1 MPALFEPL
9 TLRGVTLRNRIGV
22 SPMCMYSSE
31 DGFVTD
37 WHLVHLGARATGGA
51 GLVMMEATAVTP
63 EGRITPAD
71 AGLWKDAHIDAL
83 RRVTRY
89 IEEQGAVPAIQIAH
103 AGRKAS
109 HQSPWLGGAD
119 LPPAQGGWETVGP
132 SAVAFSP
139 KMRQPRALTKTE
151 IAEHVQAFAAAARRA
166 RAAGF
171 KLVEIHAAH
180 GYLLHSFLSP
190 LSNLR
195 TDEYGGDFAGRTRFL
210 METVR
215 AVRAAW
221 GDDLPLAVRL
231 SATDWVDGGWTG
243 EDSVALARLLKGAGV
258 DLVDCSTG
266 GNVADAKIPVAP
278 GYQVPFAD
286 AVRNQANVASA
297 AVGLITEAEQADA
310 IVREGKADVVLLAR
324 ELLRDPYW
332 PLHAAQELGVP
343 VEQMPVPKQ
352 YRRAF

>member
-1 MPALFEPL
+1 MPGLFEPL
-9 TLRGVTLRNRIGV
+9 TLRSVTLRNRIGV
-22 SPMCMYSSE
+22 SPMCQYSSE
-31 DGFVTD
+31 DGFATD

-71 AGLWKDAHIDAL
+71 AGIWSDAHIDAL

-132 SAVAFSP
+132 SAIAFSD
-139 KMRQPRALTKTE
+139 KMRPPRALTKAE
-151 IAEHVQAFAAAARRA
+151 IEAHVRAFADGARRA
-166 RAAGF
+166 KAAGF
-171 KLVEIHAAH
+171 KLIEIHAAH

-190 LSNLR
+190 LSNKR
-195 TDEYGGDFAGRTRFL
+195 TDEYGGDFERRTRFL
-210 METVR
+210 LETVH
-215 AVRAAW
+215 AVRAAI
-221 GDDLPLAVRL
+221 GDELPLAVRL
-231 SATDWVDGGWTG
+231 SATDWVEGGWTG
-243 EDSVALARLLKGAGV
+243 EDTVALARLLKAASV

-286 AVRNQANVASA
+286 AVRNEAGVASA
-297 AVGLITEAEQADA
+297 AVGLITEAKQAEA
-310 IVREGKADVVLLAR
+310 IVREGRADVVLLAR

-332 PLHAAQELGVP
+332 PLQAALELGVKGA
-343 VEQMPVPKQ
+343 EFPVPKQ
-352 YRRAF
+352 YKRAF